1 MAGGRWPSACVENG
15 FLHPVRA
22 TDRAAENYFFDAPWR
37 SNGPAARSSAAW
49 SGLFSAAWAM
59 LESLP

>member
-1 MAGGRWPSACVENG
+1 MAGGHWPSACVENG

-49 SGLFSAAWAM
+49 SGLFSAA
-59 LESLP
+59 